1 MHFKDS
7 LRNPCSYLLFL
18 KNCGGHAELI
28 IFSMPL
34 SDTKYPLWATRESIY
49 ETDQNHNMKLW
60 INLSINKSNRAPVRS
75 RVRPEIPQYSI
86 LFSLFHILQR
96 YIHRNLPDSSKL
108 KHRYQY
114 ICAHAHGKHFRVNL
128 RFQIQGQ
135 PAGEGGH
142 QITVNS
148 MYGPGG

>member
-1 MHFKDS
+1 MLNDHIQHAPVGYKISTLGYKGKYIRNRPKSQHEIVNKS
-7 LRNPCSYLLFL
+7 L
-18 KNCGGHAELI
+18 
-28 IFSMPL
+28 
-34 SDTKYPLWATRESIY
+34 
-49 ETDQNHNMKLW
+49 
-60 INLSINKSNRAPVRS
+60 NKSNRAPVRS